1 MKTQKQIDDLIEQI
15 RTAEEKESVT
25 NEMEAD
31 VLEFL
36 NEKTKPFDKKHEVM
50 SEKEYSRIEKPEPN
64 TFYYTYEVEE

>member
-36 NEKTKPFDKKHEVM
+36 NEKTIPFDTKHEVM
-50 SEKEYSRIEKPEPN
+50 SEEEYSRIEKPEPN

>member
-15 RTAEEKESVT
+15 RAAEEKESVT

-50 SEKEYSRIEKPEPN
+50 SEEEYGRIEKPEPN
-64 TFYYTYEVEE
+64 TFYYTYEAEE

>member
-25 NEMEAD
+25 NEKEAD

-50 SEKEYSRIEKPEPN
+50 SEEEYSRIEKPEPN
-64 TFYYTYEVEE
+64 TFYYTYEAEE

>member
-50 SEKEYSRIEKPEPN
+50 SEEEYCRIEKPEPN
-64 TFYYTYEVEE
+64 TFYYTYEAEE

>member
-50 SEKEYSRIEKPEPN
+50 SEEEYSRNLILSIIRMKWRN
-64 TFYYTYEVEE
+64 RTCL

>member
-15 RTAEEKESVT
+15 RAAEEKESVT

-36 NEKTKPFDKKHEVM
+36 NEKIKPFDKKHEVM
-50 SEKEYSRIEKPEPN
+50 SEEEYSKIKNPDSN
-64 TFYYTYEVEE
+64 TFLLYL

>member
-1 MKTQKQIDDLIEQI
+1 MKTQKQIDDLIQKI
-15 RTAEEKESVT
+15 GTAEDKESVT
-25 NEMEAD
+25 NQMEAD

-50 SEKEYSRIEKPEPN
+50 SEEEYKGIKNPDPN

>member
-50 SEKEYSRIEKPEPN
+50 SEEEYSRIILSIIPMKWRN
-64 TFYYTYEVEE
+64 RTCL

>member
-50 SEKEYSRIEKPEPN
+50 SKEEYSRIEKPEPN
-64 TFYYTYEVEE
+64 TFYYTYEAEE

>member
-50 SEKEYSRIEKPEPN
+50 SEEEYSRIEKSEPN
-64 TFYYTYEVEE
+64 TFYYTYEAEE

>member
-1 MKTQKQIDDLIEQI
+1 MKTQKQIDHVIDQI

-50 SEKEYSRIEKPEPN
+50 SEEEYSRIEKPEPN
-64 TFYYTYEVEE
+64 TFYYTYEAEG